1 MNGKVV
7 PIRDPDFKEIREA
20 LRVLQKLTEEGRLH
34 GLMIGATLDTGDMRV
49 AVRGC
54 VRRSPV
60 TGVAMASKISAEAN
74 RQFNDYLVSRFGHQ
88 AGGTVDI

>member
-1 MNGKVV
+1 M
-7 PIRDPDFKEIREA
+7 
-20 LRVLQKLTEEGRLH
+20 LQKLTEEGRLH

-60 TGVAMASKISAEAN
+60 TGVAMAAKITSEAN
-74 RQFNDYLVSRFGHQ
+74 RQFNDYLVQRFGHE
-88 AGGTVDI
+88 AGGSVDI